1 MSAVWLFL
9 RGVPWQVWGGA
20 AAIVIMLVYGQMRYN
35 KGWNDAVAKVAERQQ
50 RAKAD
55 ADRELDRLRG
65 GDASRVRPFD
75 RD

>member
-9 RGVPWQVWGGA
+9 RGVPWQVWAGA

-35 KGWNDAVAKVAERQQ
+35 EGWHDAVAKVAERQQ
-50 RAKAD
+50 RAKAG